1 MPSVLI
7 VEDDDAMRDMVGYAL
22 ADEGME
28 VEAVADGESA
38 LEVFSSSGPFDL
50 VLLDVMLPGI
60 DGITVCKELTSKSDV
75 PVIMLTARDDEM
87 SVVVGLEVGADD
99 YITKPFSHRE
109 LVSRVRA
116 TLRRRR
122 IDARALSEQK
132 RLEFPGLVIDLTRLQ
147 VVAQGTPVN
156 LTAAQFNIFAETH
169 VLQAENRMRSAG
181 QRNAEAHALEA
192 APQFVGLHGD
202 VTAIQLDDQPARS
215 INRIELRLEGRVDL
229 LKKRINLVSPR
240 RQEPVLPK

>member
-1 MPSVLI
+1 MPRVLI

-28 VEAVADGESA
+28 IEAVADGESA
-38 LEVFSSSGPFDL
+38 LELFSSSGPFDL
-50 VLLDVMLPGI
+50 VILDVMLPGV
-60 DGITVCKELTSKSDV
+60 DGITVCKELTSVSDV

-122 IDARALSEQK
+122 IDARASSKQE
-132 RLEFPGLVIDLTRLQ
+132 RLEFPGLAIDLARRQVDRSGHPRGPHGRAVRHPPAPRLPPR
-147 VVAQGTPVN
+147 VGIRPGTD
-156 LTAAQFNIFAETH
+156 
-169 VLQAENRMRSAG
+169 
-181 QRNAEAHALEA
+181 
-192 APQFVGLHGD
+192 HGD
-202 VTAIQLDDQPARS
+202 
-215 INRIELRLEGRVDL
+215 RVGHRVL
-229 LKKRINLVSPR
+229 GGLPR
-240 RQEPVLPK
+240 GGYADPQHTGEDRA